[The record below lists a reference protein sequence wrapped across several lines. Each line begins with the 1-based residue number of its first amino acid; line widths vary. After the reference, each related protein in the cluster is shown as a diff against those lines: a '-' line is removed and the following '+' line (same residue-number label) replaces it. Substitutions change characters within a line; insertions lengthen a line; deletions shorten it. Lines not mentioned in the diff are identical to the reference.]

1 MLQLKGRINSSN
13 VMKALW
19 VLDEIGLDYEREDVG
34 RQFGKNHEAPYL
46 SLNPNGRIP
55 TIIDGDLVLWES
67 NSIVRYLAATHSAGT
82 LWPTDAAARA
92 RCDMW
97 MDWQLTELANG
108 MIPVFHGLIRFP
120 PEERDMDAINT
131 ARDDWA
137 AKWRILDD
145 HLSRNT
151 YIGGDSFSMADI
163 PIGPT
168 AYRWYELPIERED
181 FTHLKRWYDL
191 ICARP
196 AFKKHCMTGLS

>member
-1 MLQLKGRINSSN
+1 MLQLKGRVNSSN
-13 VMKALW
+13 VMKVLWALE
-19 VLDEIGLDYEREDVG
+19 EIGLDYEREDVG

-46 SLNPNGRIP
+46 KLNPNGRIP

-82 LWPTDAAARA
+82 LWPTDAAERA

-108 MIPVFHGLIRFP
+108 MVPVFHGLIRFS
-120 PEERDMDAINT
+120 PEDRDMDVINK

-145 HLSRNT
+145 HLSRNA
-151 YIGGDSFSMADI
+151 YIGGDSFTMADI
-163 PIGPT
+163 PIGPM

-196 AFKKHCMTGLS
+196 AFQKHCMTGLS

>member
-19 VLDEIGLDYEREDVG
+19 VLEEIGLDYEREDVG
-34 RQFGKNHEAPYL
+34 GAFGKNHEAPYL
-46 SLNPNGRIP
+46 CLNPNGRIP

-67 NSIVRYLAATHSAGT
+67 NSIVRYLAATHSAGN
-82 LWPTDAAARA
+82 LWPTDPVARA

-97 MDWQLTELANG
+97 MDWQLTELVHG
-108 MIPVFHGLIRFP
+108 MVPVFHGLIRKTA
-120 PEERDMDAINT
+120 EERDMDAIAA

-137 AKWRILDD
+137 GKWRILDD
-145 HLSRNT
+145 HLSHNT
-151 YIGGDSFSMADI
+151 YIGGDSFTIADI
-163 PIGPT
+163 PIAPL

-196 AFKKHCMTGLS
+196 TFQKHCMTGLS

>member
-46 SLNPNGRIP
+46 RLNPNGRIP

-67 NSIVRYLAATHSAGT
+67 NSIVRYLAAMHSSGT
-82 LWPTDAAARA
+82 LWPTDPAARA
-92 RCDMW
+92 RCEMW

-108 MIPVFHGLIRFP
+108 MVPVFHGLIRKSA
-120 PEERDMDAINT
+120 EERDMDAINA
-131 ARDDWA
+131 ARDEWA

-145 HLSRNT
+145 HLSRNA
-151 YIGGDSFSMADI
+151 YVGGDSFTMADI

-181 FTHLKRWYDL
+181 FVHLKRWYDL

-196 AFKKHCMTGLS
+196 LFRKHCMTGLS

>member
-19 VLDEIGLDYEREDVG
+19 VLDEIGLDYDREDVG
-34 RQFGKNHEAPYL
+34 GAFGKNHEAPYL

-82 LWPTDAAARA
+82 LWPMDPAARA

-97 MDWQLTELANG
+97 MDWQLTELVHG
-108 MIPVFHGLIRFP
+108 MVPVFHGLIRKS
-120 PEERDMDAINT
+120 PEERDMDAIAA

-137 AKWRILDD
+137 GKWRILDD
-145 HLSRNT
+145 HLSRNA
-151 YIGGDSFSMADI
+151 YIGGDDFTIADI
-163 PIGPT
+163 PIGPL
-168 AYRWYELPIERED
+168 AYRWYELPIEREE

-196 AFKKHCMTGLS
+196 AFQKHCMTGLS

>member
-34 RQFGKNHEAPYL
+34 GAFGKNREAPYL
-46 SLNPNGRIP
+46 GLNPNGRIP
-55 TIIDGDLVLWES
+55 TIIDADLVLWES
-67 NSIVRYLAATHSAGT
+67 NSIVRYLAATHSAGD
-82 LWPTDAAARA
+82 LWPTDPAARA
-92 RCDMW
+92 RCEMW
-97 MDWQLTELANG
+97 MDWQLTELVHG
-108 MIPVFHGLIRFP
+108 MVPVFHGLIRKSA
-120 PEERDMDAINT
+120 EERDMDAINT

-145 HLSRNT
+145 HLSRNA
-151 YIGGDSFSMADI
+151 YVGGDSFTMGDI
-163 PIGPT
+163 PIGPL
-168 AYRWYELPIERED
+168 AYRWYELPIEREE

-196 AFKKHCMTGLS
+196 AFQKHCMTGLS